1 MGWHKIRNYLFNA
14 IENRELIVKVAFATL
29 GCRTNQNDT
38 AEMQTILEQ
47 EGFSIVGSQ
56 DRADIY
62 VINTCT
68 VTAKSDSSSRQ
79 AVKKSLAINDD
90 AMIVFTGCYAQNSP
104 EEAAQISGLD
114 VVLGNA
120 NKLEIAQVIKTQL
133 NRLQQEDAFGL
144 PLVHMSDIT
153 QKWDFKTI
161 PVSDFHG
168 KTKAFIKVQT
178 GCEEACAFCT
188 VVRARGRSI
197 SDSRENILNN
207 VHRSLATGFREIT
220 LTGINLG
227 TYGMDTNPPETF
239 FSLVEEIL
247 DLEGEFRVRL
257 SSINPMEIDDRL
269 IALMAER
276 DNLCSHF
283 HIPLQSGDDTILSRM
298 RRNYNVRQYR
308 DVVKK
313 AVTRNPGL
321 GLGADIIVGFPGET
335 DAMFENT
342 RRMIEDLPFTTLHV
356 FSYSPRP
363 GTEAAGFTNDVPKA
377 IKKERNKILT
387 ELGNRKARQFRE
399 SLLGQTVPVLV
410 ENSREPQTGR
420 LRGHSDTYI
429 PVSFEGSDKWMN
441 RIIPVRVTEVSEQ
454 QVFGCLPSYP

>member
-1 MGWHKIRNYLFNA
+1 MGNLLFNA
-14 IENRELIVKVAFATL
+14 KESRKFIVKVAFATL

-38 AEMQTILEQ
+38 AEMQTVLEQ

-56 DRADIY
+56 DPADIY

-68 VTAKSDSSSRQ
+68 VTAKSDSSSRL

-104 EEAAQISGLD
+104 EEAAQIAGLD

-120 NKLEIAQVIKTQL
+120 NKLEIAKVIKTQL
-133 NRLQQEDAFGL
+133 NRLQQEDDFGL

-197 SDSRENILNN
+197 SDSRDNIINN
-207 VHRSLATGFREIT
+207 VRSSLDAGFREIT

-227 TYGMDTNPPETF
+227 TYGMDTQPPETF
-239 FSLVEEIL
+239 SSLVEEIL

-298 RRNYNVRQYR
+298 RRNYNARQYR
-308 DVVKK
+308 EVVEK
-313 AVTRNPGL
+313 AVDRNPSL

-335 DAMFENT
+335 DTMFENT

-356 FSYSPRP
+356 FSYSPRK
-363 GTEAAGFTNDVPKA
+363 GTEATGFTNDVPKA
-377 IKKERNKILT
+377 VKKERNKILT
-387 ELGNRKARQFRE
+387 ELGNQKARKFRE

-410 ENSREPQTGR
+410 ENSRDPQTGR

-429 PVSFEGSDKWMN
+429 PVSFEGSDEWMN
-441 RIIPVRVTEVSEQ
+441 RIVPVRVTEVSEQ
-454 QVFGCLPSYP
+454 QVSGCLPSQS